1 LATGKEGL
9 EIIMNILNEIQRL
22 GYDARDSNL
31 TGYVNWPKKQELY
44 KILWAT
50 QRQLKMCSTFVGE
63 EEWLAEHNEDV
74 IIKKLQG
81 VA

>member
-1 LATGKEGL
+1 
-9 EIIMNILNEIQRL
+9 MNILNEIERL
-22 GYDARDSNL
+22 GRDARDPNL
-31 TGYVNWPKKQELY
+31 TGFVNWPKKQELY

-50 QRQLKMCSTFVGE
+50 QYQLKMCGTFVGE
-63 EEWLAEHNEDV
+63 EEWLEAHREDV